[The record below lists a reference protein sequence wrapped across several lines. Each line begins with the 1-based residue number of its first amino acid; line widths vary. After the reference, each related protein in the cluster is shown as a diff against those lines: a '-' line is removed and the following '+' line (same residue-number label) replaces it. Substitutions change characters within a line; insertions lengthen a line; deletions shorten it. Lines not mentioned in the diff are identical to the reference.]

1 MTHKYNVPFAI
12 IGRTIVVQT
21 AGNSRFDA
29 GQTAIGPV
37 FSTSFSTVSV
47 KNL

>member
-1 MTHKYNVPFAI
+1 MSHKYNVPFAN

-21 AGNSRFDA
+21 AGNCRFDA
-29 GQTAIGPV
+29 AQVAIGPV

-47 KNL
+47 KNV